1 MKPDQS
7 IALVTGAN
15 KGIGKEISR
24 QLAAKGVFVLLGIRD
39 AARGQQAETDLRAQ
53 GLTVQLLPLDVT
65 DQQSVDQAASC
76 VENQY
81 GRLDILVNNAG
92 IALDW
97 GRPSELEIEAL
108 QKTYDTNVFGVFRVT
123 RAMLPFLRKSKA
135 GRIVNV
141 SSALGSVTLTADP
154 NGPFQGRSMLL
165 AYCSSKSAL
174 NMMTLQF
181 ANELKGSGIKVNAVT
196 PGYVATDMNQHQGT
210 RTVEQ
215 GAATPVR
222 LALLADDGPTGGFFS
237 DEGVVPW

>member
-1 MKPDQS
+1 MDPAQK

-15 KGIGKEISR
+15 KGIGKEIAR
-24 QLAAKGVFVLLGIRD
+24 QLAAKGVLVLLGARD
-39 AARGQQAETDLRAQ
+39 RKRGEQAEADLRGQ
-53 GLTVQLLPLDVT
+53 GVSVQFIPLDVT
-65 DQQSVDQAASC
+65 DQRSVDQAAAR
-76 VENQY
+76 VAQKY

-97 GRPSELEIEAL
+97 VPPSELDPEILKE
-108 QKTYDTNVFGVFRVT
+108 TYETNVFGPFRVIK
-123 RAMLPFLRKSKA
+123 AMLPLLKKSKA

-141 SSALGSVTLTADP
+141 SSALGSMTLAAASG
-154 NGPFQGRSMLL
+154 GPFQGANHLM

-174 NMMTLQF
+174 NAMTL
-181 ANELKGSGIKVNAVT
+181 ALAKDLKSAGIKVNAAN
-196 PGYVATDMNQHQGT
+196 PGYVATDMNDNKGV

-222 LALLADDGPTGGFFS
+222 LALLADDGPTGGCFS

>member
-1 MKPDQS
+1 MKPDES

-15 KGIGKEISR
+15 KGIGKEIAR
-24 QLAAKGVFVLLGIRD
+24 QLAAQGVRVLLGARD
-39 AARGQQAETDLRAQ
+39 RTRGQQVEADLLAE
-53 GLTVQLLPLDVT
+53 GLTVQFLPLDVT
-65 DQQSVDQAASC
+65 DQLSVQQAASH
-76 VENQY
+76 VESQY

-97 GRPSELEIEAL
+97 GRPSESEIEAL
-108 QKTYDTNVFGVFRVT
+108 HKTYDTNVFGVFRVT
-123 RAMLPFLRKSKA
+123 KAMLPLLRKSKG

-141 SSALGSVTLTADP
+141 SSALGSMTLTADP
-154 NGPFQGRSMLL
+154 HGPFQGRSMLM
-165 AYCSSKSAL
+165 AYCSSKTAL

-181 ANELKGSGIKVNAVT
+181 ANELKDSGIKVNAAT

-222 LALLADDGPTGGFFS
+222 LALLPDDGPTGGFFS
-237 DEGVVPW
+237 DEGMVPW